1 MTTLQRIRNHG
12 IILLIV
18 VGVAM
23 LAFILGDFL
32 NSGSS
37 FFNRS
42 RENVGVIAG
51 HKVHYTEYEAA
62 KDQLTEV
69 YKIESG
75 SNDINEEL
83 GMQIRSQVWQMMLMD
98 YTLREQA
105 QAIGMDVTS
114 EELSNLCIGENPH
127 QLITQRRAFY
137 DETGKFNRFALIN
150 FLNSLAQEPETQ
162 EQAANMQQAKNYWM
176 YWENAVRL
184 THMQDK
190 YVNLLSQ
197 LLTANPL
204 DAKYAFDAR
213 QTTVNVEFVQQPFFA
228 VADSLVKV
236 TDADIKKLYNAQKEQ
251 YKRTPNRSLVYVG
264 FPIEPSEEDFSEV
277 EKLMKT
283 LENDFQTKEDVA
295 TIVNSN
301 SDILYDGRDYSE
313 TTIPAEYKEFA
324 FGKGVKKGQY
334 TELTFANDTYSM
346 ARIMECGYSKP
357 DSVKLVL
364 VANGEGT
371 EDVELGWFQASELQ
385 KTIAD
390 PAFAGKKGST
400 FTVSSGMG
408 EQTFKIADKSN
419 PTPKVKLAILSR
431 KVTPSSKTYG
441 VLYNEAKQFIV
452 NNNSIDSLRQSA
464 QELGLSVT
472 PAFAL
477 DANADKVNDLKNSR
491 PIVRWAY
498 EATVGDLSDVFECG
512 NQFVVAA
519 LTEINDGE
527 YRTLNEVRAELQMQ
541 ALADKKADYI
551 INQLNGVTTLEA
563 AAELFDAEIQSA
575 EGISL
580 ASYRL
585 GAAGVEPAVIGAA
598 LALESNT
605 TSAPVKG
612 NMGVYMV
619 RIGEKTVA
627 EGELNAE
634 QEIQQLNMRTS
645 YSAPYQAIALIEENA
660 EVEDNRARFQ

>member
-105 QAIGMDVTS
+105 QAIGMDVTA

-162 EQAANMQQAKNYWM
+162 EQAANMQQAKNYWL

-190 YVNLLSQ
+190 YINLLSQ

-264 FPIEPSEEDFSEV
+264 FPIEPSEADFSEV

-441 VLYNEAKQFIV
+441 ILYNEAKQFIV

>member
-105 QAIGMDVTS
+105 QAIGMDVTA

-251 YKRTPNRSLVYVG
+251 YKRTPNRSLVYVS
-264 FPIEPSEEDFSEV
+264 FPIEPSEADFSEV

-441 VLYNEAKQFIV
+441 ILYNEAKQFIV

>member
-1 MTTLQRIRNHG
+1 MTTLQRIRTHG

-105 QAIGMDVTS
+105 QAIGMDVTA

-162 EQAANMQQAKNYWM
+162 EQAANMQQAKNYWL

-264 FPIEPSEEDFSEV
+264 FPIEPSEADFSEV

-364 VANGEGT
+364 VANGEGI

-441 VLYNEAKQFIV
+441 ILYNEAKQFIV

>member
-1 MTTLQRIRNHG
+1 
-12 IILLIV
+12 
-18 VGVAM
+18 M

-105 QAIGMDVTS
+105 QAIGMDVTA

-264 FPIEPSEEDFSEV
+264 FPIEPSEADFSEV

-441 VLYNEAKQFIV
+441 ILYNEAKQFIV

-619 RIGEKTVA
+619 RIGEKNVA

>member
-264 FPIEPSEEDFSEV
+264 FPIEPSEADFSEV

-441 VLYNEAKQFIV
+441 ILYNEAKQFIV

-563 AAELFDAEIQSA
+563 AAELFDAEIQST

>member
-12 IILLIV
+12 VILLVV

-75 SNDINEEL
+75 SNDLNEDVTIQL
-83 GMQIRSQVWQMMLMD
+83 RNQVWQMMMMD

-105 QAIGMDVTS
+105 EKIGMDVTA

-127 QLITQRRAFY
+127 QLIRQRRAFY
-137 DETGKFNRFALIN
+137 DETGSFNRSALIN
-150 FLNSLAQEPETQ
+150 FLNSLAQEVETP
-162 EQAANMQQAKNYWM
+162 EQAANLQQAKNYWL

-184 THMQDK
+184 THLQEK
-190 YVNLLSQ
+190 YTGLLGKM
-197 LLTANPL
+197 LTANNL

-213 QTTVNVEFVQQPFFA
+213 QTSVNVSYVERPYFA

-236 TDADIKKLYNAQKEQ
+236 TDADIKKLYAAQKEL
-251 YKRTPNRSLVYVG
+251 YKRTPNRSIVYVT
-264 FPIEPSEEDFSEV
+264 FPIVPSEQDYAEV
-277 EKLMKT
+277 EKLMKS
-283 LENDFQTKEDVA
+283 LESDFQTKEDVA
-295 TIVNSN
+295 AIVNSN

-313 TTIPAEYKEFA
+313 TTIPAEYKDFA
-324 FGKGVKKGQY
+324 FGKGAKKGQY
-334 TELTFANDTYSM
+334 TELTFTDGTYAM
-346 ARIMECGYSKP
+346 ARIMDCGYNQS
-357 DSVKLVL
+357 DSVQLIL

-371 EDVELGWFQASELQ
+371 EDVELGWYQASDLQ

-390 PAFAGKKGST
+390 PAFAGKKGT
-400 FTVSSGMG
+400 QFTVSTGMG
-408 EQTFKIADKSN
+408 EQTFKIADKSK

-441 VLYNEAKQFIV
+441 LLYNEAKQFIV
-452 NNNSIDSLRQSA
+452 NNNTVELLRQTA
-464 QELGLSVT
+464 QEQGLSVT
-472 PAFAL
+472 PAFGL
-477 DANADKVNDLKNSR
+477 DANADKINDLKNSR
-491 PIVRWAY
+491 PIVRWAF
-498 EATVGDLSDVFECG
+498 EATEGQLSDVFECG
-512 NQFVVAA
+512 EQFIVAA
-519 LTEINDGE
+519 LTEVNDGD
-527 YRTLNEVRAELQMQ
+527 YRSLEEVRMELTMQ
-541 ALADKKADYI
+541 ATSDKKADYLMA
-551 INQLNGVTTLEA
+551 QLKDVNTLEA
-563 AAELFDAEIQSA
+563 AAELWGAEIQTA
-575 EGISL
+575 ENVTL
-580 ASYRL
+580 ASTRL
-585 GAAGVEPAVIGAA
+585 GAAGIEPAVVGAA
-598 LALESNT
+598 LALESNA

-612 NMGVYMV
+612 NAGVYMV

-634 QEIQQLNMRTS
+634 QEISNLNMRTS
-645 YSAPYQAIALIEENA
+645 YTVPYQAMALIEENA